1 MRSGRERLRS
11 PRTSRGQN
19 EGGRWVGHAGAVLD
33 GLRVLDASTEVAGPY
48 ATKLLADAGAD
59 VVKVEG
65 LDGDPLRRWT
75 AAGVDLADGEDA
87 ALFRF
92 LNTSKRSVVGAVGDL
107 AAGADIVVGGLD
119 LDVDGL
125 RRDHPHLVVVSIT
138 PFGLTGPW
146 SDRPATEFTL
156 QAACGSTGSRGR
168 RDRPPLAVGGRFG
181 EYLAGVDA
189 AVAAVAAWR
198 AGRTT
203 GTGEHVDLSVLEA
216 MTLGMNTYGPLFAE
230 LYGVE
235 APEEPSFR
243 HIDHPSIEPTAD
255 GWVGFATIANQ
266 QFKDF
271 LVLIERGDL
280 LADEALVDINVR
292 TKRAEEF
299 EAAVQA
305 WTTRHPTDEIIRRA
319 SELRVPVAPIGDGA
333 SVLDHEQFVARG
345 VFVDG
350 PHGRQPRLPYR
361 LGAHPGTPF
370 GPAPK
375 HAEHTGTADW
385 DPRPPST
392 AAAPDALPLAG
403 VRIVDL
409 TCFGAGPSAS
419 VTLAALGADVVKV
432 EAVQRPDG
440 MRFTST
446 RPPGTEQWWEWA
458 PVFCGTNAGKRDVTL
473 DLGDA
478 EGRALLLRL
487 VETADAVLEN
497 FSPRVMEQFDLDWPV
512 IRDANPRTVM
522 VRMPGFGLDGPWRDR
537 TGYAPTMEQ
546 LTGLAWITGWDDL
559 PPIVP
564 RGPCDP
570 LAGQHAAFAL
580 LVALEERDRTG
591 AGLLLEVPMVES
603 ALATATGPVVEAAAY
618 GVVQGREGNRGPVAA
633 PQGVYACADPDR
645 WVAVAVAT
653 DQQWSALCT
662 VLDRADLAAD
672 PALADHGTRRSA
684 GDHVDEAL
692 APWIAAR
699 AAADVVAALVE
710 AGVPAAEVVS
720 PGAVDRNPQLVAR
733 GFFESIDRAVVGVH
747 RVPSLP
753 YRFAS
758 RGDAPW
764 HRTPAPLIGEHND
777 EVLGGEL
784 GLGAEDLARLRN
796 RAVIG
801 ERPLHA

>member
-1 MRSGRERLRS
+1 MGR
-11 PRTSRGQN
+11 
-19 EGGRWVGHAGAVLD
+19 VGHAVGVLD

-65 LDGDPLRRWT
+65 PAGDPLRRWT
-75 AAGVDLADGEDA
+75 AAGVGLPDGEDS

-92 LNTSKRSVVGAVGDL
+92 LNTSKRSVVGRVADL
-107 AAGADIVVGGLD
+107 AAGADVVVGGAD
-119 LDVDGL
+119 LDVDEL

-138 PFGLTGPW
+138 PHGLTGPW
-146 SDRPATEFTL
+146 ADRPATEFTL

-181 EYLAGVDA
+181 EHLAGVHA

-198 AGRTT
+198 SGRST

-216 MTLGMNTYGPLFAE
+216 MALGMNTYGPLFAQ

-235 APEEPSFR
+235 APDEPSFR

-305 WTTRHPTDEIIRRA
+305 WTTRRPTEEVIRRA

-333 SVLDHEQFVARG
+333 TVVDHEQFVARG

-350 PHGRQPRLPYR
+350 PHGRQPRVPYR
-361 LGAHPGTPF
+361 LGDHPGTDF
-370 GPAPK
+370 GPAPRLG
-375 HAEHTGTADW
+375 AHTGEVDWDDRPPPTTDATAD
-385 DPRPPST
+385 
-392 AAAPDALPLAG
+392 LPLAG

-409 TCFGAGPSAS
+409 TCFWAGPSAS

-446 RPPGTEQWWEWA
+446 RPPGTDQWWEWA
-458 PVFCGTNAGKRDVTL
+458 PVFCGTNAGKRAVTL
-473 DLGDA
+473 DLGA
-478 EGRALLLRL
+478 TEGRDLLLRL
-487 VETADAVLEN
+487 VAGADAVMEN

-512 IRDANPRTVM
+512 IREANPRAVM

-591 AGLLLEVPMVES
+591 AGLLLEVPMVEA
-603 ALATATGPVVEAAAY
+603 ALATATGPIVEAEAY
-618 GVVQGREGNRGPVAA
+618 GVVQGREGNRGPGAA
-633 PQGVYACADPDR
+633 PQGVYACAEPER
-645 WVAVAVAT
+645 WVALAVAT
-653 DQQWSALCT
+653 DDQWAALCA
-662 VLDRADLAAD
+662 VLGGSGLAAD
-672 PALADHGTRRSA
+672 PDLAHHAGRRAA
-684 GDHVDEAL
+684 GDRVDEVL
-692 APWIAAR
+692 ASWVAGQTAAE
-699 AAADVVAALVE
+699 AVAALVE
-710 AGVPAAEVVS
+710 VGVPAAEVVS

-733 GFFESIDRAVVGVH
+733 GFFEPLDRAVVGVH

-758 RGDAPW
+758 RGAAPW

-784 GLGAEDLARLRN
+784 GLGAEHLERLRN
-796 RAVIG
+796 STVIG

>member
-1 MRSGRERLRS
+1 MFRH
-11 PRTSRGQN
+11 QN
-19 EGGRWVGHAGAVLD
+19 EGVWWVGHAGAVLD
-33 GLRVLDASTEVAGPY
+33 GLRVLDGSTEVAGPY

-65 LDGDPLRRWT
+65 AEGDPLRRWT
-75 AAGVDLADGEDA
+75 AAGVDLPEGEDS

-92 LNTSKRSVVGAVGDL
+92 LNTSKRSVVGGVEEL
-107 AAGADIVVGGLD
+107 AAGADVVLGGAD
-119 LDVDGL
+119 LDADGL

-138 PFGLTGPW
+138 PHGLTGPW
-146 SDRPATEFTL
+146 ADRPATEFTL

-181 EYLAGVDA
+181 EYLAGVHA
-189 AVAAVAAWR
+189 ALAAVAAWR
-198 AGRTT
+198 VSRST
-203 GTGEHVDLSVLEA
+203 GVGEHIDLSVLEA
-216 MTLGMNTYGPLFAE
+216 MALGMNTYGPLFAQ

-333 SVLDHEQFVARG
+333 TVVDHEQFVARG

-350 PHGRQPRLPYR
+350 PHGRQPRVPYR
-361 LGAHPGTPF
+361 LGDHAGTDF
-370 GPAPK
+370 GPAPGLG
-375 HAEHTGTADW
+375 EHTGAVDW
-385 DPRPPST
+385 DARPAST
-392 AAAPDALPLAG
+392 TGVRGDLPLTG
-403 VRIVDL
+403 VRVVDL
-409 TCFGAGPSAS
+409 TCFWAGPSAS

-446 RPPGTEQWWEWA
+446 RPPGTDQWWEWA
-458 PVFCGTNAGKRDVTL
+458 PVFCGTNAGKRGITL
-473 DLGDA
+473 DLGAD
-478 EGRALLLRL
+478 EGRALLLEL
-487 VETADAVLEN
+487 VADADAVLEN

-512 IRDANPRTVM
+512 IREANPRAVM
-522 VRMPGFGLDGPWRDR
+522 LRMPGFGLDGPWRDR

-591 AGLLLEVPMVES
+591 SGLLLEVPMVEA
-603 ALATATGPVVEAAAY
+603 ALATAAGPIVEAQAY

-633 PQGVYACADPDR
+633 PQGVYACAEPER

-653 DQQWSALCT
+653 DEQWAALCR
-662 VLDRADLAAD
+662 VLDHADLAAEPD
-672 PALADHGTRRSA
+672 LARHTGRRVA
-684 GDHVDEAL
+684 GDRLDEVL
-692 APWIAAR
+692 APWVESR
-699 AAADVVAALVE
+699 AAAEAVTALIH

-733 GFFESIDRAVVGVH
+733 GFFEPIDRAVVGIH
-747 RVPSLP
+747 RIPSLP

-758 RGDAPW
+758 RGAAPW

-784 GLGAEDLARLRN
+784 GLGADDLARLRN
-796 RAVIG
+796 STVIG

>member
-1 MRSGRERLRS
+1 MSR
-11 PRTSRGQN
+11 PTATSTGQN
-19 EGGRWVGHAGAVLD
+19 EGDGRVGHAVGVLT

-59 VVKVEG
+59 VVKIESA
-65 LDGDPLRRWT
+65 DGDPLRRWT
-75 AAGVDLADGEDA
+75 AAGVDLPEGEDS

-107 AAGADIVVGGLD
+107 AGGADIVVGGGDLD
-119 LDVDGL
+119 LDAL

-146 SDRPATEFTL
+146 ADRPATEFTL

-181 EYLAGVDA
+181 EHLAGVHA

-198 AGRTT
+198 AGRAT
-203 GTGEHVDLSVLEA
+203 GTGEHIDLSVLET

-305 WTTRHPTDEIIRRA
+305 WTTAHPTDEIIRRA
-319 SELRVPVAPIGDGA
+319 SELRVPVAPIGNGA
-333 SVLDHEQFVARG
+333 TVVDHEQFVARG
-345 VFVDG
+345 VFIDG
-350 PHGRQPRLPYR
+350 PHGRQPRVPYR
-361 LGAHPGTPF
+361 LGDHAGTGF
-370 GPAPK
+370 RPAPGVG
-375 HAEHTGTADW
+375 EHTGAVDWDDRPAPTADG
-385 DPRPPST
+385 P
-392 AAAPDALPLAG
+392 AALPLAG
-403 VRIVDL
+403 VRIIDL
-409 TCFGAGPSAS
+409 TCFWAGPSAS

-458 PVFCGTNAGKRDVTL
+458 PVFCGTNAGKRDITL
-473 DLGDA
+473 DLGAA
-478 EGRALLLRL
+478 EGRDLLLRL
-487 VETADAVLEN
+487 VTGADAVLEN

-512 IRDANPRTVM
+512 IREANPKAVM

-546 LTGLAWITGWDDL
+546 LTGLAWVTGWDDL

-580 LVALEERDRTG
+580 LVALE
-591 AGLLLEVPMVES
+591 
-603 ALATATGPVVEAAAY
+603 
-618 GVVQGREGNRGPVAA
+618 
-633 PQGVYACADPDR
+633 
-645 WVAVAVAT
+645 
-653 DQQWSALCT
+653 
-662 VLDRADLAAD
+662 
-672 PALADHGTRRSA
+672 
-684 GDHVDEAL
+684 
-692 APWIAAR
+692 
-699 AAADVVAALVE
+699 
-710 AGVPAAEVVS
+710 
-720 PGAVDRNPQLVAR
+720 
-733 GFFESIDRAVVGVH
+733 
-747 RVPSLP
+747 
-753 YRFAS
+753 
-758 RGDAPW
+758 
-764 HRTPAPLIGEHND
+764 
-777 EVLGGEL
+777 
-784 GLGAEDLARLRN
+784 
-796 RAVIG
+796 
-801 ERPLHA
+801 

>member
-1 MRSGRERLRS
+1 MLG
-11 PRTSRGQN
+11 
-19 EGGRWVGHAGAVLD
+19 
-33 GLRVLDASTEVAGPY
+33 GLRVIDASTEVAGPY

-65 LDGDPLRRWT
+65 PEGDPLRRWT
-75 AAGVDLADGEDA
+75 AAGVELPADEDS

-92 LNTSKRSVVGAVGDL
+92 LNTSKRSVVGTVDEL
-107 AAGADIVVGGLD
+107 AAGADVVIGDGA

-125 RRDHPHLVVVSIT
+125 AEAHAHLVILTIS
-138 PFGLTGPW
+138 PFGRTGPW
-146 SDRPATEFTL
+146 ADRPATEFTL

-168 RDRPPLAVGGRFG
+168 KDRPPLAVGGRFG
-181 EYLAGVDA
+181 EFQAGVNA

-198 AGRTT
+198 AGRAS
-203 GTGEHVDLSVLEA
+203 GVGEQVDLSMLESMA
-216 MTLGMNTYGPLFAE
+216 LGMNTYGPLFAE
-230 LYGVE
+230 LYGVV
-235 APEEPSFR
+235 APEEPAFR
-243 HIDHPSIEPTAD
+243 HVDHPSIEPTAD

-305 WTTRHPTDEIIRRA
+305 WTLRHPTEEIIERA
-319 SELRVPVAPIGDGA
+319 SELRIPVAPIGDGA
-333 SVLDHEQFVARG
+333 SVPDFEQFTARQ
-345 VFVDG
+345 VFVEG
-350 PHGRQPRLPYR
+350 PHGRQPRVPYR
-361 LGAHPGTPF
+361 LGDHAGTEF
-370 GPAPK
+370 GPAP
-375 HAEHTGTADW
+375 ALGEHTGEIDW
-385 DPRPPST
+385 NARPTP
-392 AAAPDALPLAG
+392 APGAQAPGLPLAG

-409 TCFGAGPSAS
+409 TCFWAGPSAS

-446 RPPGTEQWWEWA
+446 RPPTTEQWWEWA
-458 PVFCGTNAGKRDVTL
+458 PVFCGTNAGKRGVTL
-473 DLGDA
+473 DLGAAD
-478 EGRALLLRL
+478 GRHLLLDL
-487 VETADAVLEN
+487 VQGADAVLEN

-512 IRDANPRTVM
+512 IHAAAPRVVM

-546 LTGLAWITGWDDL
+546 LTGLAFVTGWPDL

-591 AGLLLEVPMVES
+591 EGMLLEVPMVEA
-603 ALATATGPVVEAAAY
+603 ALATASGPIVEAEAY
-618 GVVQGREGNRGPVAA
+618 GVVQPREGNRGPVAA
-633 PQGVYACADPDR
+633 PQGVHACAETER
-645 WVAVAVAT
+645 WVAVAVTT
-653 DQQWSALCT
+653 DEQWAALCE
-662 VLDRADLAAD
+662 VLGRSDLAD
-672 PALADHGTRRSA
+672 EPAL
-684 GDHVDEAL
+684 GDHAGRRAAQERLDEAL
-692 APWIAAR
+692 EQW
-699 AAADVVAALVE
+699 AADQPVADAVEALVG
-710 AGVPAAEVVS
+710 AGVPCAEVVS

-733 GFFESIDRAVVGVH
+733 GFFEPMTRAVIGLH
-747 RVPSLP
+747 HIPSLP

-758 RGDAPW
+758 RGDRPW

-784 GLGAEDLARLRN
+784 GLGPDELERLRN
-796 RAVIG
+796 TSVIG
-801 ERPLHA
+801 ERPLNA